1 MGRIRASCLHIQE
14 WVSEAHYRGSVK
26 LLLRW
31 EEDFDDKSQAQ
42 LQNATKNAIAKIGLI
57 NPSSPAMDIS
67 MRNPKNTFIES
78 TNIEDELIDIVS
90 KHDTTFDTKSIKK
103 LIGGQGL
110 NRLQRV
116 LAGLI
121 RYTKG
126 GGKPDKDLIAL
137 GVLAAEDKT
146 YLSEF
151 LKNIPKKI
159 PFMERDSRRVANK

>member
-1 MGRIRASCLHIQE
+1 
-14 WVSEAHYRGSVK
+14 
-26 LLLRW
+26 
-31 EEDFDDKSQAQ
+31 
-42 LQNATKNAIAKIGLI
+42 
-57 NPSSPAMDIS
+57 MDIS